1 MGNIGNTLHDLDR
14 DIEDYPD
21 DEIYD
26 DGADSYE
33 DDGYGELVWPGDRRW
48 RPAAAIVG
56 VVVAV
61 GAILTAVIIHSG
73 DSATTKGTV
82 GVPTPRTVASTPTTP
97 STTKPPAPSPSASAP
112 PSASQLPSE
121 TFTTVPPRTSPSLVP
136 PRTPTAAPPP
146 AALPPSATVNPRTI
160 VYSVTGTKQ
169 IFDMVNVVYTD
180 ERGFP
185 VTEFNVSLPWT
196 KMVVLN
202 PGVQTESVIATSLR
216 GGLSCAIVNAAGQP
230 VVAKANNGVIA
241 TCTR

>member
-26 DGADSYE
+26 DDGADSYDE
-33 DDGYGELVWPGDRRW
+33 GGYGELWPADRRW

-56 VVVAV
+56 IVVAI

-82 GVPTPRTVASTPTTP
+82 GVPTPRTVIATP
-97 STTKPPAPSPSASAP
+97 STTKPPAPSPSATTP
-112 PSASQLPSE
+112 PSPSQLPSE
-121 TFTTVPPRTSPSLVP
+121 TFTTVPPRTSPGLAP
-136 PRTPTAAPPP
+136 PRMPTAAPPP
-146 AALPPSATVNPRTI
+146 TALPPSAALNPRTI

-169 IFDMVNVVYTD
+169 ILDLVNIVYTD

-216 GGLSCAIVNAAGQP
+216 GRLNCAIVNAAGQP
-230 VVAKANNGVIA
+230 VVAKTNSAVIA

>member
-26 DGADSYE
+26 DDDGADSYDE
-33 DDGYGELVWPGDRRW
+33 GGYGELWPADRRW

-56 VVVAV
+56 IVVAL

-82 GVPTPRTVASTPTTP
+82 GVPTPRTVMATP
-97 STTKPPAPSPSASAP
+97 SAPATTKPPAPSTTP
-112 PSASQLPSE
+112 PSPSQLPSE
-121 TFTTVPPRTSPSLVP
+121 TFTTVPPRTSPSLAPPKTPGAAP
-136 PRTPTAAPPP
+136 PRT
-146 AALPPSATVNPRTI
+146 ALPPSATVNPRTV

-169 IFDMVNVVYTD
+169 ILDLVNVVYTD

-202 PGVQTESVIATSLR
+202 PGVQTESVIATSLSGR
-216 GGLSCAIVNAAGQP
+216 LSCSIVNAAGQP
-230 VVAKANNGVIA
+230 VVAKTNNAVIA